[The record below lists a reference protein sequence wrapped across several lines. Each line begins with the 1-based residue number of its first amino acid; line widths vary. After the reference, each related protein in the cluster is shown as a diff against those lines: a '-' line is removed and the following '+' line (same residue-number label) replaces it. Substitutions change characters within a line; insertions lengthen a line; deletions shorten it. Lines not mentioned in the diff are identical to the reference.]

1 MEVRLMPSL
10 FNKEEVERIRSEVE
24 KWEREVVPQWLKKIP
39 ERMEEFTTLS
49 GIPVKR
55 VYTPA
60 DLGDYDYWE
69 KLGLPGL
76 YPFTRGIHATMYRAR
91 IWTMRMFSGYGG
103 PEETNERLKFLIRH
117 GETGLSL
124 AFDYPTLI
132 GIDPDDPL
140 AEGEVGIVGVSVP
153 TLLDME
159 IIFDGIN
166 MGEVTTNMTIN
177 PPAPVLLSF
186 YVATAEK
193 QGVPYNRIGG
203 TTQNDPLKEFIA
215 QKSYVFP
222 PEPAV
227 KVAMDLIE
235 WSVRN
240 LPKWNPISISGYH
253 IREAGATA
261 VQELAFTIADG
272 IEYVRQLIARGLD
285 VDEFAPRL
293 SFFWDSHIN
302 FFEEIAKFR
311 AARRM
316 WAKIMKEWFGAK
328 KRRSMWMRFH
338 TQTAGVSLTAQEPF
352 NNIVRTAIEA
362 LAAVLGGTQS
372 LHTNSFDEPFRVPS
386 AFAAKIAL
394 RTQQIIAYETGVAD
408 TVDPCAGSYFV
419 EWLTDEIEERAWRY
433 IDRIERMGGMLEAV
447 KKGFPQREITEASYT
462 FQREVDEGKRFIVGV
477 NIFQSEDIDEVRN
490 VPLLEFDQEEI
501 ERRQKE
507 RVKKVRAMRNKQKW
521 ERALDNLR
529 KAAEKGENIMPYVLE
544 AAKAYAT
551 LGEIMGALKE
561 VYGVYV
567 EPPIY

>member
-1 MEVRLMPSL
+1 MPPL
-10 FNKEEVERIRSEVE
+10 FNKDEVGRIKKEIEYWE
-24 KWEREVVPQWLKKIP
+24 KELVPQWLKRLP
-39 ERMEEFTTLS
+39 ERMSEFTTLS

-55 VYTPA
+55 IYTPA
-60 DLGDYDYWE
+60 DLEDFDYME
-69 KLGLPGL
+69 KLGLPGA
-76 YPFTRGIHATMYRAR
+76 YPYTRGIHATMYRAR
-91 IWTMRMFSGYGG
+91 LWTMRMFSGFGG
-103 PEETNERLKFLIRH
+103 PEETNARLKFLIKH

-153 TLLDME
+153 TLKDME
-159 IIFDGIN
+159 IIFDGID
-166 MGEVTTNMTIN
+166 MSTVTTNMTIN

-193 QGVPYNRIGG
+193 QGVPYTKIGG

-235 WSVRN
+235 WSVKN

-253 IREAGATA
+253 IREAGSTA

-272 IEYVRQLIARGLD
+272 IEYVRQLINRGLD

-293 SFFWDSHIN
+293 SFFFDAHIN

-328 KRRSMWMRFH
+328 KPRSMWMRFH
-338 TQTAGVSLTAQEPF
+338 TQTAGVSLTAQQPF

-386 AFAAKIAL
+386 EFAAKIAL

-408 TVDPCAGSYFV
+408 TIDPLAGSYYV

-433 IDRIERMGGMLEAV
+433 IERIERMGGMLEAV
-447 KKGFPQREITEASYT
+447 KKGFPQREITEASYQ
-462 FQREVDEGKRFIVGV
+462 FQKDVEEGRKFIVGV
-477 NIFQSEDIDEVRN
+477 NIFVEEEEEEVRN

-501 ERRQKE
+501 EARQKKRIKE
-507 RVKKVRAMRNKQKW
+507 IRSNRNKQRW
-521 ERALDNLR
+521 ERALNELR
-529 KAAEKGENIMPYVLE
+529 KAAERGENIMPYVLE

-551 LGEIMGALKE
+551 LGEIMSTLKE

>member
-1 MEVRLMPSL
+1 VVRLYC
-10 FNKEEVERIRSEVE
+10 KEAVEEIERAVKEWEE
-24 KWEREVVPQWLKKIP
+24 KVVPQWLSRIP
-39 ERMEEFTTLS
+39 ERMKEFTTLS

-60 DLGDYDYWE
+60 DLGDFDYME

-103 PEETNERLKFLIRH
+103 PEETNRRLKFLIEH

-132 GIDPDDPL
+132 GIDPDDPM

-193 QGVPYNRIGG
+193 QGVPYDRIGG

-235 WSVRN
+235 WSIKN

-253 IREAGATA
+253 IREAGSTA

-293 SFFWDSHIN
+293 SFFFDAHIN

-328 KRRSMWMRFH
+328 KPRSLWMRFH
-338 TQTAGVSLTAQEPF
+338 TQTAGVSLTAQQPW

-386 AFAAKIAL
+386 EFAAKIAL

-408 TVDPCAGSYFV
+408 VVDPLGGSYYI
-419 EWLTDEIEERAWRY
+419 EWLTDEMEERAWRY

-447 KKGFPQREITEASYT
+447 KKGYPQREVTEASYQ
-462 FQREVDEGKRFIVGV
+462 FQKEVEEGKRFIVGV
-477 NIFQSEDIDEVRN
+477 NIFVEEDIDEVRN
-490 VPLLEFDQEEI
+490 VPLLEFDQQEI

-507 RVKKVRAMRNKQKW
+507 RVRKVREMRNKQKW
-521 ERALDNLR
+521 ERALNELR
-529 KAAEKGENIMPYVLE
+529 KAAERGDNIMPYVLN
-544 AAKAYAT
+544 AVKAYAT
-551 LGEIMGALKE
+551 LGEIMGTLKE